1 MNLQNLFKNQ
11 NGVYVMAIAAKMEPV
26 GRFGSPEEIANAV
39 IWMCTDE
46 ASFITGHPMVVD
58 GGFVAQ

>member
-1 MNLQNLFKNQ
+1 MIDRVTKNNKETEKQ
-11 NGVYVMAIAAKMEPV
+11 FAKMEPV

-39 IWMCTDE
+39 IWMCTEE
-46 ASFITGHPMVVD
+46 ASFVTGHPMVVD